1 MKFRNKFQRKS
12 LDVILEELLLK
23 KDVAET
29 TVTAISFLNPE
40 IDEQGAL
47 MIYTS
52 TLLSLIPVEELE
64 KFRDDVVSLADKKV
78 KEVSDLYE
86 LYGRGN

>member
-12 LDVILEELLLK
+12 LETILDELLLK

-52 TLLSLIPVEELE
+52 TLLSLIPVEHLE

-86 LYGRGN
+86 LYEGSN

>member
-12 LDVILEELLLK
+12 LETILDELLLK

-52 TLLSLIPVEELE
+52 TLLSLIPVEDLE

>member
-12 LDVILEELLLK
+12 LETILDELLLK

-52 TLLSLIPVEELE
+52 TLLSLIPVEDLE

-86 LYGRGN
+86 LYEGSN